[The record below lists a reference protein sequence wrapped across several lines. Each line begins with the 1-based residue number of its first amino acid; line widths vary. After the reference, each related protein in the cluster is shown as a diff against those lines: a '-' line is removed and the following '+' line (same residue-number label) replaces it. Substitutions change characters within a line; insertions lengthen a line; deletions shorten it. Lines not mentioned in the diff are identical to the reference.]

1 MLSILALDVS
11 KTATAFAFGRPDQ
24 EPVTGLQGFTQT
36 TPDAVWL
43 KASAWIS
50 DQLKVFAPDI
60 VAIEAKIA
68 STGNAGMHTNAATQ
82 EVLWGLQT
90 IFRTFVLAKL
100 GKPALLI
107 PSSTAR
113 KVLTGRGSYP
123 KGEAKDAVIRHRK
136 ERQSEEDLPAASP
149 RWARGPDLEPRWH
162 RASALSS
169 PAARDWPIRG
179 QDRLPRRR
187 REGRRD
193 DRGLGAPRNDK
204 QRRCCQLAPGIRRGV
219 PGRRRGDPRR

>member
-1 MLSILALDVS
+1 MESILALDVS

-24 EPVTGLQGFTQT
+24 VPVTGLQSFVQT
-36 TPDAVWL
+36 MPDAVWL

-50 DQLKVFAPDI
+50 EQLKVFAPDI
-60 VAIEAKIA
+60 VAIEAKIM

-113 KVLTGRGSYP
+113 KVLTGRGTYP
-123 KGEAKDAVIRHRK
+123 TGEAKPAVQA
-136 ERQSEEDLPAASP
+136 ECL
-149 RWARGPDLEPRWH
+149 
-162 RASALSS
+162 
-169 PAARDWPIRG
+169 
-179 QDRLPRRR
+179 
-187 REGRRD
+187 
-193 DRGLGAPRNDK
+193 
-204 QRRCCQLAPGIRRGV
+204 RRGWLTLETMQGDKADALAV
-219 PGRRRGDPRR
+219 WCAVAADQIPMLAHGRAPKAKPHFNGQEAF